1 MINTLLVFT
10 SISNI
15 NNNNINVKYQ
25 RIGVA
30 TMMSVVFAL
39 FCSVIENHIDLNRR
53 GLLVDL

>member
-15 NNNNINVKYQ
+15 NNINVKYQ